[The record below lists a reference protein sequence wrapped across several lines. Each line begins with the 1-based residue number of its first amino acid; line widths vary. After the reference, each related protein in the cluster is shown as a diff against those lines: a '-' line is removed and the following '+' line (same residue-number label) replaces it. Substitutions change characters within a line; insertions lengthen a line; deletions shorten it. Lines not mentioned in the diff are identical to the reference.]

1 MRRFLLHIA
10 LFLFPFFIL
19 FILLFC
25 FPVNKKDAYAY
36 IANDCYDR
44 SSWFYQRIFE
54 NNKPVDILFLGSSH
68 TICSVRDSVI
78 EAAISFPGKHKH
90 VLNCGYCR
98 LGISLQYTLLK
109 EVCAHKKPQLVLF
122 EVREQEDRFS
132 HEMFPY
138 IADTK
143 DVFTAPLLFNTHYL
157 NDIFTAA
164 QNRFAL
170 LKMQLKHSSSEIDTV
185 FSEFGF
191 WERGETATEDELLK
205 KQIQQEGFAADT
217 MNNFQ
222 KYFYLHYSEMYVRR
236 MVDLC
241 KEKNISFLFYYIPSY
256 YDIKGEPV
264 NADFYRAL
272 GEIISPPSSI
282 LENKKNWSDEGHLN
296 VTGADEITN
305 WLNEELFNYFLSRE
319 SFSR

>member
-1 MRRFLLHIA
+1 MRRFILHIA
-10 LFLFPFFIL
+10 LFLSPFFIL

-25 FPVNKKDAYAY
+25 FPVQKKEAYTY
-36 IANDCYDR
+36 ITNDCYDR

-54 NNKPVDILFLGSSH
+54 NDKPVDILFLGTSH

-78 EAAISFPGKHKH
+78 EAAISSTEKYTH

-109 EVCAHKKPQLVLF
+109 EVCTHKKPQLVLF

-143 DVFTAPLLFNTHYL
+143 DIFHAPLLFNTHYL
-157 NDIFTAA
+157 SDIFTAA
-164 QNRFAL
+164 ENRFTL
-170 LKMQLKHSSSEIDTV
+170 IKIQLKQSSPQADTV
-185 FSEFGF
+185 FSEYGF
-191 WERGETATEDELLK
+191 WERGETASEDELRK
-205 KQIQQEGFAADT
+205 KQIQQEEFAADT

-222 KYFYLHYSEMYVRR
+222 KLFSLHYSEMYVRR

-264 NADFYRAL
+264 NADFYNAF
-272 GEIISPPSSI
+272 GEIISPPRRI
-282 LENKKNWSDEGHLN
+282 LDNKKNWSDEGHLN
-296 VTGADEITN
+296 TAGADAVTEWMTDF
-305 WLNEELFNYFLSRE
+305 LKNYHLE
-319 SFSR
+319 